1 METFKGLKVLTGKNY
16 RQIKLQRLQ
25 KVQLWAFG
33 LLVHFFFF
41 FISFISQN
49 IKFTPFTTKY
59 KNKIIIII
67 TICGRTYIIYDSNK
81 IFLVQR
87 QGLQES

>member
-1 METFKGLKVLTGKNY
+1 MKYFRADITG
-16 RQIKLQRLQ
+16 RCAITR
-25 KVQLWAFG
+25 
-33 LLVHFFFF
+33 FFFHS
-41 FISFISQN
+41 FISFISHN

-67 TICGRTYIIYDSNK
+67 IIITTICGRTYVIDDSNK

-87 QGLQES
+87 